1 LKAADFEFHLPERLI
16 PAVPPQLRGKRRDD
30 ARLAVL
36 HRAEQRIVHDRFSR
50 LEDYLRRGDVLVVN
64 NSMVVQDRL
73 KGRTRDG
80 SAVSVV
86 LVGQHEDGFHAVVRP
101 AKLAQRNRVVRIGD
115 GTVQATIVKPT
126 VDGMWLV
133 RFRHDG
139 DLHQLLERFGE
150 RDAPAMRRLRRR
162 METYQNVY
170 ATEPGSL
177 EVPSAGL
184 HFTQAIL
191 ERIERRG
198 VAIVPVTL
206 HIGLSERF
214 RRAWT
219 SRIEDMMVG
228 TEWFRVDEAAAAAI
242 NAARRRGGRVVAVGT
257 TVIRTLE
264 TLGLR
269 ADPHGDLKPT
279 EGWTDLFIR
288 PGHRYAVVDAM
299 LTNLHQPRSTHL
311 MLVAAFAGRDFT
323 MAAYREVVKQ
333 RYRFDLFGDSMLL
346 I

>member
-1 LKAADFEFHLPERLI
+1 VKAADFEFHLPERLI
-16 PAVPPQLRGKRRDD
+16 PAVPPELRGKRRDD
-30 ARLAVL
+30 ARMAVL
-36 HRAEQRIVHDRFSR
+36 YRAGQRIVHDRFSR
-50 LEDYLRRGDVLVVN
+50 LDEYFRPGDVLVVN
-64 NSMVVQDRL
+64 DSMVVQDRL

-80 SAVSVV
+80 SAASIV

-101 AKLAQRNRVVRIGD
+101 AKLARRNRVVWIGGD
-115 GTVQATIVKPT
+115 AVRATIVKPT

-133 RFRHDG
+133 RFAHDG
-139 DLHQLLERFGE
+139 DFHELLERFGE
-150 RDAPAMRRLRRR
+150 RDAPGMRRLRKR
-162 METYQNVY
+162 METYRNVY

-184 HFTQAIL
+184 HFTAEIL
-191 ERIERRG
+191 RRIEERG
-198 VAIVPVTL
+198 VTVVPITL

-214 RRAWT
+214 RRVWT
-219 SRIEDMMVG
+219 SRIEDTMVG
-228 TEWFRVDEAAAAAI
+228 SEWFRVGTTAASAI
-242 NAARRRGGRVVAVGT
+242 NAARRRGGRVFAVGT

-264 TLGLR
+264 TLGLESG
-269 ADPHGDLKPT
+269 PHGDVEPA

-311 MLVAAFAGRDFT
+311 MLVAAFAGREFT

-346 I
+346 L